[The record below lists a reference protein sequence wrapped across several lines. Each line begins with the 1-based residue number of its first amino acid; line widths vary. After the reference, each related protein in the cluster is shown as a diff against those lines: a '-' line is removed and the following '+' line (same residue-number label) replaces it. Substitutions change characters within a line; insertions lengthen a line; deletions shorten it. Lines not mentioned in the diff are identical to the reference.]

1 MLMFPTLTISDHWIV
16 STLQSWLVKIF
27 TPPLR
32 ISAKRKLHRNYY
44 ANMHTL
50 EYLHSL

>member
-16 STLQSWLVKIF
+16 STLQSWLVKNF

-32 ISAKRKLHRNYY
+32 ISAKRKLHMNYY